1 MRAEQ
6 ERIEARTYS
15 IGYELEFL
23 TERLAKAVE
32 DNELSDEDLAAVRS
46 LARDAQFYWD
56 FVFVENAEGVHNPK
70 LTDYCLDMAEKLCNQ
85 ALGMFQ
91 R

>member
-1 MRAEQ
+1 M
-6 ERIEARTYS
+6 
-15 IGYELEFL
+15 

-32 DNELSDEDLAAVRS
+32 EGELSEEDLEAVRS

-70 LTDYCLDMAEKLCNQ
+70 LTDYCLDRAADLCNQ
-85 ALGMFQ
+85 ALAMFE